1 MKQKLIAMLSRT
13 RNSAHLIRA
22 LVGAYVAYS
31 CGRVTVAYFTAPDEV
46 TLPMMLGSA
55 AVALCGVAILALAL
69 WALAKGYSVE
79 YGGQSPW
86 TMPEDG
92 EDGED
97 EAEEAQQIPEESKA
111 EAAEP
116 DEKSENAGNA
126 APAEEPKKDNNQ

>member
-31 CGRVTVAYFTAPDEV
+31 CGRVTVAYFTTTDEEV
-46 TLPMMLGSA
+46 TLPLMLGSA
-55 AVALCGVAILALAL
+55 VVALCGVAILALAL

-92 EDGED
+92 ED
-97 EAEEAQQIPEESKA
+97 EAEEAQQLPEESKA
-111 EAAEP
+111 EAEKAAKESEAAE
-116 DEKSENAGNA
+116 
-126 APAEEPKKDNNQ
+126 PAEESGKDNNH

>member
-31 CGRVTVAYFTAPDEV
+31 CGRVTVAYFTTTDEV
-46 TLPMMLGSA
+46 SLPMMLGSA

-92 EDGED
+92 EE
-97 EAEEAQQIPEESKA
+97 EAEEAQQLPEESKA

-116 DEKSENAGNA
+116 DEKSEPAGNA
-126 APAEEPKKDNNQ
+126 EPAEELKKDNNQ

>member
-86 TMPEDG
+86 TMPED
-92 EDGED
+92 EE
-97 EAEEAQQIPEESKA
+97 EEEAQQLPEESKA